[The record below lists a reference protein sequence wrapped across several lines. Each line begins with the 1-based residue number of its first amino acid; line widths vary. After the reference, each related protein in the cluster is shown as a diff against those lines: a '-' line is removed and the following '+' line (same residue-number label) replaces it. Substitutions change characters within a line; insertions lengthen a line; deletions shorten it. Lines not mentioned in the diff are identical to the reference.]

1 MAYSNRGMPMPFD
14 FRNGRTD
21 SDWTTGGKRQQ
32 PPRYM
37 TRSSAASRTPFIHRD
52 SVDPSQLQDIITAA
66 TTEAIKR
73 LTSPT
78 NGRYTDNNGNRSW
91 RSRSGRPPRRD
102 AEILWRSQPPQG
114 GPQMMQGGNRS
125 WQYRDQQPR
134 RYRSQSSLE
143 RHNTTAQ
150 VPRRTQQEVRSG
162 SQGVRRGASH
172 EQRGPQSST
181 ATPSFPGRREVAQGL
196 PHAGFR
202 GQLTRPKN
210 PHAAIAA
217 LAELE
222 LQAYQEKHQRY
233 IGATKTLVPWWT
245 ALYQSGA
252 QNYHCPLCSF
262 NRPGEHDVFYHC
274 RQAHPTYDKCYP
286 YRLHLNGHC
295 TFPVEKSCS
304 LNAVLAVLSH
314 YEDES
319 QLSQEL
325 RSTYTVPCRE
335 NTERIIRAM
344 DVNLPLAPVSALELL
359 IKNDSKLRRMF
370 STTAVAGTQC
380 EVCGWALPMA
390 EAYPSYSETLQDEPA
405 VITLQP
411 GKRAPIHLTQTLLM
425 QQYRSTWISEEHV
438 CAGEQLARHH
448 PQWAMTATKSR
459 KFDDAVALEFGHWD
473 KQAMGVE
480 EIPFVI
486 LLPHQNGT
494 AEYGLVGL
502 VATNAPN
509 HVVAYIPSTLHKDT
523 EWVMIDGMVQKVQ
536 RKPINTHKVILC
548 LYRRRMPETGPEE
561 DEEDDEHEPQARNRE
576 QDGRTLASAPKGS
589 RRPKSQKWEEAPDD
603 SSMVDGFGKNGYGQ
617 PPGSAT
623 HSSPPASSSP
633 STQTITQDPF
643 LTPIAPRKRGRRGED
658 QEEESEGDGN
668 KGEGIVCEED
678 EEGLLQPSVPPTSS
692 QPYQQAPQ
700 VHFLD
705 EEEEEI
711 TLRRTQPQEPPH
723 TNKDET
729 PPHQQ
734 SSLPQ
739 EAVEMEE
746 EGVGGEEGESETP
759 RHTTGQEDGGHP
771 FSHDKTPALLD
782 PVWCL
787 AGGCHHK
794 FSGPRRGEQLRS
806 HIHAVHHKQER
817 MDITNEALISQGL
830 VRCDACGEVCSASL
844 RARAAHRPRCGQY
857 TCRKENMATQR
868 EEYRASVTGSHYTK
882 TAAFLERTPAVEW
895 PTTPATDPRQDPWL
909 QERVPTRRYLHKR
922 EWPNWLDVCRTVML
936 GYNASAPEE
945 RSRKQVA
952 IMDLVR
958 QHLRLPENPRSRRQA
973 TRTNHDKQHTTD
985 PPPDHYNATT
995 VVRGAMETTKDG
1007 EESVSDETEQQD
1019 TTAHQPER
1027 ILTASDIYKTR
1038 RVETLCTL
1046 QATGR
1051 AAALLTAAEA
1061 EPVVFSPELV
1071 QSLDDLYPQ
1080 EDTSLYPEPAVSAPL
1095 VTFDSK
1101 DVAKIIGSRLTRGA
1115 APGLDGWTR
1124 ELLYPLT
1131 KDKALLMEITAILT
1145 DMANGNVAPE
1155 VAHRLRA
1162 TNLTVLRKPNKKFR
1176 PIGAEC
1182 VWAKAISLMA
1192 VDAVMPA
1199 LKTCFK
1205 NLQYGVGNNIELAIQ
1220 KIRRDFHLKGSVA
1233 MLDGRNAY
1241 NAISRT
1247 AILSAVY
1254 GNTAWSPLWRV
1265 TRLLLG
1271 TEGLVGFYEKGQLVH
1286 SWKST
1291 RGVRQGMVLGP
1302 VLFSIGT
1309 IATLRQLES
1318 SFSNASFTAYL
1329 DDVTVAAPPGMLGKV
1344 CEATSRAMRALGIE
1358 TNEDKTEVLNKG
1370 GPVDM
1375 PAEYIRP
1382 FARVLGAGVA
1392 NDPESELITQFV
1404 QRKAEETDRLFRAI
1418 VELPFAKHT
1427 QWRLLSVSA
1436 LPRVTF
1442 LLRTHAPAHTRA
1454 AAEWFDDR
1462 VTGVLGVIMDG
1473 PVTKRARDIAALP
1486 VRRGGCGLRRQ
1497 REIAEFAY
1505 ACLGEKG
1512 KQRAMTDEL
1521 DAKHQSDLYETLQ
1534 GPDRKVFVSN
1544 TAAGA
1549 GRPLTDPQVHADDRG
1564 FSTYLRERLLV
1575 RVLPEGQKCV
1585 CGADASNE
1593 HVHTCTRLQQNPRT
1607 TRHDMINMTFANGL
1621 RLCGF
1626 QCGMEPRLTEASRRR
1641 PDILIVGL
1649 DTYAI
1654 TDVTVTYAGRVT
1666 AYVSE
1671 ESMEEADPLRA
1682 ARDRL
1687 TQKRQKYRHWALAN
1701 GLDFEPF
1708 VMLTNGAI
1716 HPASRRWLRRI
1727 LGNQDHR
1734 LTITNAYDM
1743 IVADTLAAMLRG
1755 NVHVFNAACGRAGTG

>member
-1 MAYSNRGMPMPFD
+1 MAHDSHQITEIRRRGGTGVRPL
-14 FRNGRTD
+14 GQA
-21 SDWTTGGKRQQ
+21 SDGGGGHPICDPPTASKRHGGKR
-32 PPRYM
+32 
-37 TRSSAASRTPFIHRD
+37 T
-52 SVDPSQLQDIITAA
+52 
-66 TTEAIKR
+66 
-73 LTSPT
+73 
-78 NGRYTDNNGNRSW
+78 G
-91 RSRSGRPPRRD
+91 
-102 AEILWRSQPPQG
+102 
-114 GPQMMQGGNRS
+114 
-125 WQYRDQQPR
+125 
-134 RYRSQSSLE
+134 
-143 RHNTTAQ
+143 
-150 VPRRTQQEVRSG
+150 
-162 SQGVRRGASH
+162 
-172 EQRGPQSST
+172 
-181 ATPSFPGRREVAQGL
+181 
-196 PHAGFR
+196 
-202 GQLTRPKN
+202 
-210 PHAAIAA
+210 
-217 LAELE
+217 
-222 LQAYQEKHQRY
+222 
-233 IGATKTLVPWWT
+233 
-245 ALYQSGA
+245 
-252 QNYHCPLCSF
+252 
-262 NRPGEHDVFYHC
+262 
-274 RQAHPTYDKCYP
+274 
-286 YRLHLNGHC
+286 
-295 TFPVEKSCS
+295 
-304 LNAVLAVLSH
+304 
-314 YEDES
+314 
-319 QLSQEL
+319 
-325 RSTYTVPCRE
+325 
-335 NTERIIRAM
+335 
-344 DVNLPLAPVSALELL
+344 
-359 IKNDSKLRRMF
+359 
-370 STTAVAGTQC
+370 
-380 EVCGWALPMA
+380 
-390 EAYPSYSETLQDEPA
+390 
-405 VITLQP
+405 
-411 GKRAPIHLTQTLLM
+411 
-425 QQYRSTWISEEHV
+425 
-438 CAGEQLARHH
+438 
-448 PQWAMTATKSR
+448 
-459 KFDDAVALEFGHWD
+459 
-473 KQAMGVE
+473 
-480 EIPFVI
+480 
-486 LLPHQNGT
+486 
-494 AEYGLVGL
+494 GL

-509 HVVAYIPSTLHKDT
+509 HVVAYIPSALRKDT

-536 RKPINTHKVILC
+536 RKPLNTHKVILC
-548 LYRRRMPETGPEE
+548 LYRRLMPETGPEE
-561 DEEDDEHEPQARNRE
+561 DEEDDEQEPQARNRE
-576 QDGRTLASAPKGS
+576 QDGRTLATAPKGS
-589 RRPKSQKWEEAPDD
+589 RRPQSQKWEEAPDD

-658 QEEESEGDGN
+658 QEEESEADGN
-668 KGEGIVCEED
+668 KGGGIVCEED

-692 QPYQQAPQ
+692 QPNQQAPQ

-711 TLRRTQPQEPPH
+711 TLRRTQPQETPH
-723 TNKDET
+723 TNKDDT

-739 EAVEMEE
+739 EEVEMEE
-746 EGVGGEEGESETP
+746 EGVGGDEGDSETP
-759 RHTTGQEDGGHP
+759 RDTTGQEDGGHP
-771 FSHDKTPALLD
+771 FSHDKTTRLLD

-794 FSGPRRGEQLRS
+794 FSGPRRGEHLRS
-806 HIHAVHHKQER
+806 HIHAVHRKQER

-985 PPPDHYNATT
+985 PPPDHCNTTT

-1051 AAALLTAAEA
+1051 AALLTAAEA

-1101 DVAKIIGSRLTRGA
+1101 ELAKIIGSRLTRGA

-1162 TNLTVLRKPNKKFR
+1162 TNLTVLRKPNKKFP

-1375 PAEYIRP
+1375 PTEYIRP

-1427 QWRLLSVSA
+1427 QVRLLSVSA

-1454 AAEWFDDR
+1454 AASGSTTASPASWASSWTAPSR
-1462 VTGVLGVIMDG
+1462 SAHAHCGHPGA
-1473 PVTKRARDIAALP
+1473 P
-1486 VRRGGCGLRRQ
+1486 GGCGLRRQ

-1564 FSTYLRERLLV
+1564 FSTYLRERLLM

-1755 NVHVFNAACGRAGTG
+1755 NVHVFNAACAARAG

>member
-1 MAYSNRGMPMPFD
+1 MRGRQPQREPQEHAD
-14 FRNGRTD
+14 EIPP
-21 SDWTTGGKRQQ
+21 RQQ
-32 PPRYM
+32 P
-37 TRSSAASRTPFIHRD
+37 
-52 SVDPSQLQDIITAA
+52 
-66 TTEAIKR
+66 
-73 LTSPT
+73 
-78 NGRYTDNNGNRSW
+78 
-91 RSRSGRPPRRD
+91 
-102 AEILWRSQPPQG
+102 
-114 GPQMMQGGNRS
+114 
-125 WQYRDQQPR
+125 
-134 RYRSQSSLE
+134 
-143 RHNTTAQ
+143 
-150 VPRRTQQEVRSG
+150 
-162 SQGVRRGASH
+162 
-172 EQRGPQSST
+172 
-181 ATPSFPGRREVAQGL
+181 TPSPNAKE
-196 PHAGFR
+196 
-202 GQLTRPKN
+202 
-210 PHAAIAA
+210 
-217 LAELE
+217 
-222 LQAYQEKHQRY
+222 
-233 IGATKTLVPWWT
+233 
-245 ALYQSGA
+245 
-252 QNYHCPLCSF
+252 
-262 NRPGEHDVFYHC
+262 GE
-274 RQAHPTYDKCYP
+274 
-286 YRLHLNGHC
+286 
-295 TFPVEKSCS
+295 
-304 LNAVLAVLSH
+304 
-314 YEDES
+314 
-319 QLSQEL
+319 
-325 RSTYTVPCRE
+325 
-335 NTERIIRAM
+335 
-344 DVNLPLAPVSALELL
+344 
-359 IKNDSKLRRMF
+359 
-370 STTAVAGTQC
+370 
-380 EVCGWALPMA
+380 
-390 EAYPSYSETLQDEPA
+390 
-405 VITLQP
+405 
-411 GKRAPIHLTQTLLM
+411 
-425 QQYRSTWISEEHV
+425 
-438 CAGEQLARHH
+438 
-448 PQWAMTATKSR
+448 
-459 KFDDAVALEFGHWD
+459 
-473 KQAMGVE
+473 
-480 EIPFVI
+480 
-486 LLPHQNGT
+486 
-494 AEYGLVGL
+494 
-502 VATNAPN
+502 
-509 HVVAYIPSTLHKDT
+509 
-523 EWVMIDGMVQKVQ
+523 
-536 RKPINTHKVILC
+536 
-548 LYRRRMPETGPEE
+548 
-561 DEEDDEHEPQARNRE
+561 
-576 QDGRTLASAPKGS
+576 
-589 RRPKSQKWEEAPDD
+589 
-603 SSMVDGFGKNGYGQ
+603 
-617 PPGSAT
+617 
-623 HSSPPASSSP
+623 
-633 STQTITQDPF
+633 
-643 LTPIAPRKRGRRGED
+643 
-658 QEEESEGDGN
+658 
-668 KGEGIVCEED
+668 
-678 EEGLLQPSVPPTSS
+678 
-692 QPYQQAPQ
+692 
-700 VHFLD
+700 
-705 EEEEEI
+705 
-711 TLRRTQPQEPPH
+711 
-723 TNKDET
+723 
-729 PPHQQ
+729 
-734 SSLPQ
+734 
-739 EAVEMEE
+739 EE
-746 EGVGGEEGESETP
+746 EGVGDEEGEVPTP
-759 RHTTGQEDGGHP
+759 RQNTTGQDDRGHP
-771 FSHDKTPALLD
+771 FSHDKTNALLD

-794 FSGPRRGEQLRS
+794 FSGPRRGEHLRS
-806 HIHAVHHKQER
+806 HIHAVHRKQER

-830 VRCDACGEVCSASL
+830 VRCDACGEICAASV

-857 TCRKENMATQR
+857 TCRKENIAAQR
-868 EEYRASVTGSHYTK
+868 EEYRESVTGSYYTR
-882 TAAFLERTPAVEW
+882 TAACLELAPSVEW
-895 PTTPATDPRQDPWL
+895 PTTPATDPLQDPWL

-936 GYNASAPEE
+936 GYNASAPDE

-958 QHLRLPENPRSRRQA
+958 LHLRLPEKQRRRQA
-973 TRTNHDKQHTTD
+973 TRTNHDKQRRKD
-985 PPPDHYNATT
+985 PPIAHVHDTAD
-995 VVRGAMETTKDG
+995 GAVLSDSESMQDG
-1007 EESVSDETEQQD
+1007 ERSVGEENEQRD
-1019 TTAHQPER
+1019 STAHHTER
-1027 ILTASDIYKTR
+1027 ILTASDIYKAR
-1038 RVETLCTL
+1038 RAETLCTL

-1071 QSLDDLYPQ
+1071 KSLDDLYPQ

-1101 DVAKIIGSRLTRGA
+1101 DVAKMIGSRLTRGA

-1131 KDKALLMEITAILT
+1131 MDKALLMEITAILT

-1205 NLQYGVGNNIELAIQ
+1205 DLQYGVGNNIELAIE
-1220 KIRRDFHLKGSVA
+1220 KIRRDFQIKGSVA

-1247 AILSAVY
+1247 AILAAVY
-1254 GNTAWSPLWRV
+1254 GNPTWRPLWRV

-1286 SWKST
+1286 AWKST

-1309 IATLRQLES
+1309 IATLRRLQS
-1318 SFSNASFTAYL
+1318 SFPNASFTAYL
-1329 DDVTVAAPPGMLGKV
+1329 DDVTVAAPPGLLGKV
-1344 CEATSRAMRALGIE
+1344 CEATSRAMRTLGIE
-1358 TNEDKTEVLNKG
+1358 TNEDKTEVLNRG

-1382 FARVLGAGVA
+1382 FARVLGAGIA

-1442 LLRTHAPAHTRA
+1442 LLRTHAPVHTRA
-1454 AAEWFDDR
+1454 AAGWFDDR

-1473 PVTKRARDIAALP
+1473 PVTKRARDVSALP

-1512 KQRAMTDEL
+1512 KQRALTDEL

-1544 TAAGA
+1544 TASGA

-1564 FSTYLRERLLV
+1564 FATYLRERLLV
-1575 RVLPEGQKCV
+1575 RVLPEGQQCI

-1593 HVHTCTRLQQNPRT
+1593 HVHTCSRLSQNPRT

-1649 DTYAI
+1649 DTYAV

-1666 AYVSE
+1666 AYRSE
-1671 ESMEEADPLRA
+1671 ESMEEADPFRS

-1734 LTITNAYDM
+1734 LTITNAYDL
-1743 IVADTLAAMLRG
+1743 IVAETLAAMLRG
-1755 NVHVFNAACGRAGTG
+1755 NVHVFNAACGRAGLG